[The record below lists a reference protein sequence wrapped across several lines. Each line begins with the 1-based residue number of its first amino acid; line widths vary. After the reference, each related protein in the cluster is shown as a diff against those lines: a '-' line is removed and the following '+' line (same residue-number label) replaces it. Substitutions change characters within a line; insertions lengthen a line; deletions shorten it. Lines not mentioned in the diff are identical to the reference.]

1 MKNKFI
7 EIEDFSP
14 KELTDMFDYICTTVL
29 KTSPIEVKQTLLGMK
44 APNKNSKV
52 TLSQLLVLI
61 EKHELNF
68 KFKVMYIEPE
78 KEVMSNFEKAID
90 ETATNAIAENANGGV
105 KTDVLH
111 DAMNDQSKALGQP
124 TRVFT
129 EVLGSGNSESEDKA
143 PAGNAAATFDPNAIP
158 EFKP

>member
-14 KELTDMFDYICTTVL
+14 KELTDMFDAICTDVL
-29 KTSPIEVKQTLLGMK
+29 KQSPIEVKQSLLGMK

-61 EKHELNF
+61 EKNDLTF
-68 KFKVMYIEPE
+68 KFKVTYLEPE
-78 KEVMSNFEKAID
+78 KVEKSNFEKAID
-90 ETATNAIAENANGGV
+90 ETATNAIAADANGGV
-105 KTDVLH
+105 KTDVIQE
-111 DAMNDQSKALGQP
+111 AMQDQGKALGQP
-124 TRVFT
+124 VRVFT
-129 EVLGSGNSESEDKA
+129 EVTGGSEDQASTGSG
-143 PAGNAAATFDPNAIP
+143 PAAFDPNAIP